1 MEFLG
6 FTLDIAEL
14 THDATTILIKVIL
27 ALAIFIIGKWLAKK
41 LVALALR
48 MMSRSRLDDTVAV
61 FLSNVLYGILL
72 VVVTLAALNNVG
84 IHTTS
89 VVAILGGAAV
99 AVGLSLKDQLSNFAA
114 GVLIVTFR
122 PFVRGDFVKI
132 GNFEGIVKEIT
143 LVNTHLT
150 SLNNHEIIIPNSDIT
165 KNATLN
171 YTSLPNRRVDIT
183 LSIGY
188 SADIKTVKDIMLQ
201 LASEHPLSF
210 SDPAPIVRV
219 TKLGESAVDLTLNVW
234 ATNGDWWTLN
244 CELLEQFRYA
254 LDHKGIGFPLPQRNL
269 NVTGLESLVE
279 AATTTQPTPQVELSK
294 ETLSKEA
301 ASSGSMPKESASN
314 QANAK
319 HSFIKSTTSDPE

>member
-41 LVALALR
+41 LVKLALK
-48 MMSRSRLDDTVAV
+48 MMMRSRLDDTVAV

-210 SDPAPIVRV
+210 ADPAPIVRV

-254 LDHKGIGFPLPQRNL
+254 LDDKGIGFPLPQRNL

-279 AATTTQPTPQVELSK
+279 AATANQPTQQVELNK
-294 ETLSKEA
+294 EALSKEA
-301 ASSGSMPKESASN
+301 VSSTALPKETASK